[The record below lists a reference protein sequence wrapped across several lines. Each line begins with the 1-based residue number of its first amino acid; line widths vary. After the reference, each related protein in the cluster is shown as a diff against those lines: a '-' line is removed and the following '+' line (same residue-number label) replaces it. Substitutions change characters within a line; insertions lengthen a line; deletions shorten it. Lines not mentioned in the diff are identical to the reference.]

1 MSSQNTDSN
10 AEIKFCE
17 NKTDCP
23 EAVKTPLI
31 CTLSEKSSNQR
42 SNAFSHKGTWKR
54 PAGETIDLQLGESV
68 KNVND
73 AAKTIVEQSIAP
85 SQNDEIDTDM
95 HFCESLVSSVK
106 ALSPEK
112 NSLAQVKT
120 QKALFEIEF
129 GENLD

>member
-1 MSSQNTDSN
+1 M
-10 AEIKFCE
+10 
-17 NKTDCP
+17 
-23 EAVKTPLI
+23 
-31 CTLSEKSSNQR
+31 
-42 SNAFSHKGTWKR
+42 
-54 PAGETIDLQLGESV
+54 ESV

-73 AAKTIVEQSIAP
+73 AAKTIVGQSIAP

-95 HFCESLVSSVK
+95 HYRESLVSSVK

-120 QKALFEIEF
+120 QKVLFEIEF

>member
-1 MSSQNTDSN
+1 MFSHIKAQEKYKLEKLLISSLWNPWKN
-10 AEIKFCE
+10 V
-17 NKTDCP
+17 NN
-23 EAVKTPLI
+23 AVKTI
-31 CTLSEKSSNQR
+31 V
-42 SNAFSHKGTWKR
+42 
-54 PAGETIDLQLGESV
+54 GESV
-68 KNVND
+68 
-73 AAKTIVEQSIAP
+73 AP

-120 QKALFEIEF
+120 QKVLFEIEF

>member
-1 MSSQNTDSN
+1 M
-10 AEIKFCE
+10 
-17 NKTDCP
+17 
-23 EAVKTPLI
+23 
-31 CTLSEKSSNQR
+31 
-42 SNAFSHKGTWKR
+42 
-54 PAGETIDLQLGESV
+54 ESV

-73 AAKTIVEQSIAP
+73 AAKTIVGQSIAP

-120 QKALFEIEF
+120 QKVLFEIEF

>member
-1 MSSQNTDSN
+1 M
-10 AEIKFCE
+10 
-17 NKTDCP
+17 
-23 EAVKTPLI
+23 
-31 CTLSEKSSNQR
+31 
-42 SNAFSHKGTWKR
+42 
-54 PAGETIDLQLGESV
+54 

-106 ALSPEK
+106 ALGPEK

-120 QKALFEIEF
+120 QKVLFEIEF

>member
-1 MSSQNTDSN
+1 MMLLKQSSGR
-10 AEIKFCE
+10 
-17 NKTDCP
+17 
-23 EAVKTPLI
+23 VL
-31 CTLSEKSSNQR
+31 
-42 SNAFSHKGTWKR
+42 
-54 PAGETIDLQLGESV
+54 LQ
-68 KNVND
+68 
-73 AAKTIVEQSIAP
+73 A

-120 QKALFEIEF
+120 QKVLFEIEF

>member
-1 MSSQNTDSN
+1 M
-10 AEIKFCE
+10 
-17 NKTDCP
+17 
-23 EAVKTPLI
+23 
-31 CTLSEKSSNQR
+31 
-42 SNAFSHKGTWKR
+42 
-54 PAGETIDLQLGESV
+54 

-106 ALSPEK
+106 ALSPEN

-120 QKALFEIEF
+120 QKVLFEIEF